1 VGKPP
6 WGLSSVQ
13 VGFGFVAGTE
23 YVTCADP
30 AACDPVVKVNKPLN
44 GANNGYHDLHQ
55 YTIPEA
61 DGSVSFGYIQT
72 GEIFGSVAT
81 AGAHIR
87 TGWYLNNEN
96 NKVGYNTNSCYA
108 ETVDN
113 EARVARG
120 TSILWAPHG
129 PFTVC
134 ITENTEAGTARLI
147 LILHRQTSAFLDMA
161 ILLAKIILSWLRRA
175 MKVFPRPRL
184 IR

>member
-96 NKVGYNTNSCYA
+96 NKVGYNTNSC
-108 ETVDN
+108 
-113 EARVARG
+113 
-120 TSILWAPHG
+120 
-129 PFTVC
+129 
-134 ITENTEAGTARLI
+134 GTARLI

-175 MKVFPRPRL
+175 MKVFPRPRR